1 MLLPKRTKYKK
12 QQKKKLTKFFASS
25 INNVNG
31 KNNLHFGDFGI
42 IAKTSGRLT
51 SRQIEA
57 TRIAIKRKIK
67 PNGKL
72 WINIFPS
79 VPISGKPTQIRMG
92 KGKGFTQYWVAKVS
106 IGMVLFEV
114 SNIIETTALKAL
126 RSGINKLPISCS
138 IIEKKHYI

>member
-12 QQKKKLTKFFASS
+12 QQKKKLSNFFASS

-42 IAKTSGRLT
+42 IAKSSGRLT

-57 TRIAIKRKIK
+57 TRIAIKRKIR

-72 WINIFPS
+72 
-79 VPISGKPTQIRMG
+79 
-92 KGKGFTQYWVAKVS
+92 
-106 IGMVLFEV
+106 
-114 SNIIETTALKAL
+114 
-126 RSGINKLPISCS
+126 
-138 IIEKKHYI
+138 

>member
-12 QQKKKLTKFFASS
+12 QQKKKLLNFFSAS

-31 KNNLHFGDFGI
+31 KNNLHFGSFGI

-72 WINIFPS
+72 
-79 VPISGKPTQIRMG
+79 
-92 KGKGFTQYWVAKVS
+92 
-106 IGMVLFEV
+106 
-114 SNIIETTALKAL
+114 
-126 RSGINKLPISCS
+126 
-138 IIEKKHYI
+138 